1 MDRMYVGMMFVKS
14 ACTDSNNLR
23 LLLVFAH
30 FVRRITDE
38 RALIHAPSQ
47 THTHIYTSN
56 ENNKIPTDYR
66 VDGVWNGNSSETIT
80 A

>member
-1 MDRMYVGMMFVKS
+1 MGGMVFVKS
-14 ACTDSNNLR
+14 VCTYSNNLR
-23 LLLVFAH
+23 LLLAFAH

-38 RALIHAPSQ
+38 RVHIHAPSR
-47 THTHIYTSN
+47 THTHYKSY